1 MFQDV
6 SFGSEASDDQ
16 VLSVVSRVFL
26 VSWKGLGLGLGL
38 SALLN
43 KTFASC
49 FRT

>member
-1 MFQDV
+1 M

-16 VLSVVSRVFL
+16 VLSAVSRVFL

-38 SALLN
+38 SASLT
-43 KTFASC
+43 KTFSLC

>member
-1 MFQDV
+1 M

-38 SALLN
+38 GLSALLN